1 MNKNGLSQKIIKT
14 QKKTVTEKMRN
25 ENGIWHTK
33 IKNDRIRS
41 IITLN
46 VKYIKLSKQKA
57 EICTMDTMLSTRHFL
72 SKTQTD

>member
-1 MNKNGLSQKIIKT
+1 MVYDIQKL
-14 QKKTVTEKMRN
+14 KMI
-25 ENGIWHTK
+25 ELGPLL
-33 IKNDRIRS
+33 S